1 VVDAVADEVK
11 DATKHRG
18 KIGAPRR
25 AIKAGPASSNHAAET
40 DQKEVNAVDSV
51 LRGSEA
57 KHRRKPRVARRMANA
72 PREASVPNAEN
83 VPKEVHVLIEES
95 EPSAASGLSAVNV
108 RSAASAQSGLTV
120 SAQSDPLQKGLD
132 RKVAARVE
140 ADAVVAGATAD
151 RIAVRAR
158 GNQGHNLPGS
168 QRRNRQTSSAT

>member
-1 VVDAVADEVK
+1 MTVADAVADEAK

-25 AIKAGPASSNHAAET
+25 AIKAGPANSNRAAET
-40 DQKEVNAVDSV
+40 GQKEVNAVGSV

-57 KHRRKPRVARRMANA
+57 KHRRKRRVARRMANA

-83 VPKEVHVLIEES
+83 VPNEVLVRIEES
-95 EPSAASGLSAVNV
+95 EPSVANGLSAVNV
-108 RSAASAQSGLTV
+108 RSAASGLTV
-120 SAQSDPLQKGLD
+120 SAQSDPLQRELD

-140 ADAVVAGATAD
+140 ADAVVADATAD

-158 GNQGHNLPGS
+158 GNQGRNLPGS
-168 QRRNRQTSSAT
+168 RRRNRQTSSVT